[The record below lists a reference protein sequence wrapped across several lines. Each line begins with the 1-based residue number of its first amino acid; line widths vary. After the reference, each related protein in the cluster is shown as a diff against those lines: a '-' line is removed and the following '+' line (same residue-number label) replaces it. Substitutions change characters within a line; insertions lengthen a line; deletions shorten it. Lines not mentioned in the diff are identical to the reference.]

1 MNKPV
6 GDCQTPVDVFN
17 RDLERIIRGGAVP
30 ENDLSPEEVRA
41 LQLAQNLVTADFSGS
56 STIRQSLRRRFSER
70 SFRYPTR
77 FINLN
82 SLFLFREGRSLAG
95 FGMAVLL
102 AFFLVFGLLS
112 PQHVSATP
120 AYTTLAASAALPDQ
134 PAVSLT
140 VAAAHN
146 QDFYPRPVPTPLAMS
161 ASIGQSTTLPERT
174 PVLTDPSLGK
184 QFPIITTTISK

>member
-6 GDCQTPVDVFN
+6 CANQTPVEVFN
-17 RDLERIIRGGAVP
+17 RELDRIIRGGAVP
-30 ENDLSPEEVRA
+30 ENDLSSEEARV

-70 SFRYPTR
+70 SSRYPAR
-77 FINLN
+77 FSRLN
-82 SLFLFREGRSLAG
+82 SLFIFREGRSLAG

-102 AFFLVFGLLS
+102 AFLLVFGLLS

-120 AYTTLAASAALPDQ
+120 AYTTMAASAVLPDQ

-140 VAAAHN
+140 VAASHN

-161 ASIGQSTTLPERT
+161 ASTGQSTTSPERT
-174 PVLTDPSLGK
+174 PVLTDPSLGN